1 MPAEERVSKNKKA
14 KEKTVDDFVRLL
26 EEYPIIGVVD
36 MSNLPTKQLQSIRAH
51 MRKTIILRMT
61 KQRLL
66 KRAIERVKGKKAGI
80 EQITEYMKGMSALL
94 FTHDNPFALYKLLTK
109 NKSTAPAKPGQIA
122 PRDIEV
128 KAGLTNFVPGP
139 IIGELNSLGLKAG
152 IEGGKVSIKEGN
164 VVARKGE
171 VINEKL
177 AGLLT
182 RLGIEPMEI
191 GLDITAVY
199 ENGKIFPKDLLAID
213 ESEYKRNICQ
223 ASRLAFNLAID
234 IAYTTDNT
242 ILFLLQ
248 KAFREA
254 KYIGTSKIILVK
266 EVIGD
271 VLAMSQMQMLSIKQA
286 TGY

>member
-1 MPAEERVSKNKKA
+1 MPAERVSKNKKA

-26 EEYPIIGVVD
+26 EEYPIIGVVN
-36 MSNLPTKQLQSIRAH
+36 MSNLPTKQLQAIRASV
-51 MRKTIILRMT
+51 RKTIVLCMT
-61 KQRLL
+61 KRRLL
-66 KRAIERVKGKKAGI
+66 KRAIEKVKGKKPGI
-80 EQITEYMKGMSALL
+80 EQITAYMEGMSALL
-94 FTHDNPFALYKLLTK
+94 FTKDNPFALYKLLTK

-164 VVARKGE
+164 VVARKGD

-177 AGLLT
+177 AGLLS

-213 ESEYKRNICQ
+213 EGQYKRNICQ

-234 IAYTTDNT
+234 IAYPTDNT

-254 KYIGTSKIILVK
+254 KYIGTSKVILAK